1 MQDSMTDNSYLKSFQ
16 LIRRDAGL
24 SLVTQASLGF
34 SYFGIYAVIFN
45 LYLLRLGY
53 DLRYISSVNAF
64 GQLVFAI
71 SSLIIG
77 LFSKRSGNR
86 KGMIWGMVINLLAFC
101 LIPLFRW
108 SQIPSGEIWLIIVY
122 SLSWLGL
129 ALVIVNIIPFL
140 IKTTSSK
147 ERGLVFGLVG
157 AILSLSGFA
166 GNLFGGLLP
175 GFLAGR
181 FGLTLDSPE
190 PYRYTLMLTA
200 VFIIPGLVA
209 MIGTSEQGTEKLS
222 ETHQGKRDKIPLAL
236 IIPFTLV
243 MLFMR
248 TGEGSVR
255 TFFNVYLDTALN
267 ESTSLIALLSG
278 AGQLLAIPAA
288 LATPLLIRALN
299 LRKTLLLGIFGMACS
314 LLPLAFIPN
323 WQAAGLGFLGMM
335 ALTSFTVPAF
345 GIYHQEHLP
354 LKWRTVM
361 SGTATMAVGL
371 SWAITSFGGGFLI
384 SEFGYPVFFI
394 TAICCTICG
403 GLIFW
408 ITTLRLDRE
417 PIAEQETDLIIQL
430 NLEVEGQ

>member
-1 MQDSMTDNSYLKSFQ
+1 MQVSGTKNSYLNSFR

-24 SLVTQASLGF
+24 SLITQASLGF

-53 DLRYISSVNAF
+53 GLRYISSVNAS

-77 LFSKRSGNR
+77 LFSKRSGSR
-86 KGMIWGMVINLLAFC
+86 TGMVLGMGINLLAFC
-101 LIPLFRW
+101 LLPLFKW
-108 SQIPSGEIWLIIVY
+108 NQIPFGEIWLMAVY

-129 ALVIVNIIPFL
+129 ALVIVHIIPFL
-140 IKTTSSK
+140 INTTSTT

-166 GNLFGGLLP
+166 GSLFGGLLP
-175 GFLAGR
+175 GYFAGKL
-181 FGLTLDSPE
+181 GLTLNSPE

-200 VFIIPGLVA
+200 IFIIPGLIA
-209 MIGTSEQGTEKLS
+209 MIGTSEQGTENQIKTNPGTES
-222 ETHQGKRDKIPLAL
+222 KIPLGL
-236 IIPFTLV
+236 IILFTLV
-243 MLFMR
+243 MLLMR

-267 ESTSLIALLSG
+267 ESTSLIAFLSG

-288 LATPLLIRALN
+288 LATPWLIKVLN
-299 LRKTLLLGIFGMACS
+299 LRRTLLLGIFGMACS
-314 LLPLAFIPN
+314 LLPLAFIPK

-335 ALTSFTVPAF
+335 ALTSFAVPAF
-345 GIYHQEHLP
+345 GIYHQENLP

-371 SWAITSFGGGFLI
+371 SWALISFGGGFII
-384 SEFGYPVFFI
+384 SKFSYPIFFM
-394 TAICCTICG
+394 TAIICTACG

-408 ITTLRLDRE
+408 ITSLRFDTK
-417 PIAEQETDLIIQL
+417 PIVKQEIGLKK
-430 NLEVEGQ
+430 